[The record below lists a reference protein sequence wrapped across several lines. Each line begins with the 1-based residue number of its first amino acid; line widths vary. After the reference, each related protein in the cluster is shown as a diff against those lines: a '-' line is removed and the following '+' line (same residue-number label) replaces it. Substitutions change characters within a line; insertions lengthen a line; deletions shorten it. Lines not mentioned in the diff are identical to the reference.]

1 MSCRRTFLIFSSVF
15 FQFCFFVSGYTVNN
29 DNTNNNQINARGI
42 LTSLAS
48 NFMSRG
54 FISTGGGTSQ
64 IVSLNLTNLFVL
76 VLLKAVIFAAGTL
89 GAGHWK
95 GEYARSA
102 VDDEKFLTD
111 DEILMY
117 LSYLTGSTGC
127 LQNVACQQPLKAKK
141 YSAAGDLLLKFS
153 KLFSLTTDLEYDMVL
168 QELEQA
174 SNVGLAGGS
183 CDKFECATGT

>member
-1 MSCRRTFLIFSSVF
+1 MSSRRTILIFSSVF